1 MEHQHEHQHC
11 DYNYDP
17 HCCCEH
23 VICLT
28 SMFVHC
34 GATVCASVATTG
46 YLSNTHLC
54 HDRCQLCQLS
64 FFSFLPAFLWMHRL
78 HRPLRLPKDME
89 HDPWDCLGVA
99 VVHYQPQ
106 PRWGYHQGDSLSP
119 SCVSLAASTDLQT
132 SSCANDLKI
141 FGANLTQPAATVNF
155 RPSLESLLTNS
166 EP

>member
-54 HDRCQLCQLS
+54 DRCQLCQLS

-78 HRPLRLPKDME
+78 HRPLRLPKTWSTTHE
-89 HDPWDCLGVA
+89 TAWEWLWFTISRNLVEATTKVTALALPVW
-99 VVHYQPQ
+99 
-106 PRWGYHQGDSLSP
+106 
-119 SCVSLAASTDLQT
+119 VSLQARTCKHRVVQMIWRYLEQIWPNLQP
-132 SSCANDLKI
+132 L
-141 FGANLTQPAATVNF
+141 
-155 RPSLESLLTNS
+155 
-166 EP
+166 